1 MYKLIDV
8 DNHFEGKLQIAYIN
22 QPESFNSL
30 NKVVLEE
37 LLHFIKACD
46 ADSSVRCIAIS
57 GKGKAFCSG
66 QNLKEALDYKAEANE
81 ERFIQRIVIDY
92 YNPLVKAIVYAK
104 KPVIALVNGPAVG
117 AGAMLA
123 LICDFAVASESAYF
137 SLAFSNIGLVPDT
150 AGTYYLPKLLGRS
163 LASYLAFTGKK
174 LSAKESLERGL
185 VADVFSDVTFSEQS
199 LQVLEHITHQPTV
212 ALGLTKKAFNKSYQN
227 SLSEQL
233 DLESILQQDAAET
246 WDFQEG
252 IAAFLAKR
260 KPQYKGK

>member
-1 MYKLIDV
+1 
-8 DNHFEGKLQIAYIN
+8 
-22 QPESFNSL
+22 L

-66 QNLKEALDYKAEANE
+66 QNLKESLDYKAEANE

-137 SLAFSNIGLVPDT
+137 S
-150 AGTYYLPKLLGRS
+150 
-163 LASYLAFTGKK
+163 
-174 LSAKESLERGL
+174 
-185 VADVFSDVTFSEQS
+185 
-199 LQVLEHITHQPTV
+199 
-212 ALGLTKKAFNKSYQN
+212 
-227 SLSEQL
+227 
-233 DLESILQQDAAET
+233 
-246 WDFQEG
+246 
-252 IAAFLAKR
+252 
-260 KPQYKGK
+260 